1 MDCLRAITS
10 VIKPIM
16 ARGVSLELF
25 RPTSRFSRQAW
36 PGLLLAVLLIG
47 NAIADT
53 ATDVE
58 QVLRAVHQDQPVPNL
73 DYLHRVAPINPGCA
87 AFEGQYGSVAIQVE
101 THPDSPRVASLL
113 LRIPGPDQTRA
124 LLPAVSRVLGAP
136 HSQDRR
142 QSVYGWDWPD
152 YRAAS
157 LHYAAGGTGA
167 PGQTIVSLFY
177 R

>member
-1 MDCLRAITS
+1 MPFTTLS
-10 VIKPIM
+10 
-16 ARGVSLELF
+16 RGALWS
-25 RPTSRFSRQAW
+25 
-36 PGLLLAVLLIG
+36 LLLIPLTFGIVQADP
-47 NAIADT
+47 IAE
-53 ATDVE
+53 VE
-58 QVLRAVHQDQPVPNL
+58 RILDDIRQDQPVPNL
-73 DYLHRVAPINPGCA
+73 DYLHHVAPINPGCA

-101 THPDSPRVASLL
+101 THPDSLRVASLL

-124 LLPAVSRVLGAP
+124 LLPAVSRVFGAP

-157 LHYAAGGTGA
+157 LHYAPGGSGA

>member
-1 MDCLRAITS
+1 MPFTTLS
-10 VIKPIM
+10 
-16 ARGVSLELF
+16 RGALWS
-25 RPTSRFSRQAW
+25 
-36 PGLLLAVLLIG
+36 LLLIPLTFGIVQADP
-47 NAIADT
+47 IAE
-53 ATDVE
+53 VE
-58 QVLRAVHQDQPVPNL
+58 RILDDIRQDQPVPNL

-87 AFEGQYGSVAIQVE
+87 AFEGQYGAIDIQVE

-124 LLPAVSRVLGAP
+124 LLPTVSRVLGAP

-157 LHYAAGGTGA
+157 LHYAAGGSGA